1 MTSTVIETAS
11 ATIAS
16 NELGISLAEH
26 IINGKLCTSADGR
39 MIDVVA
45 PRDRSVM
52 GRAAQG
58 GPEDVQ
64 RAVDAARR
72 AFPGWRDTAPRARGR
87 ILTQIADELEENAER
102 IARILSLENGNALRT
117 QSRGEIAYAV
127 DVFRYFGAL
136 ASEVKGE
143 QIPLSSG
150 KLDYSRREPYG
161 VVGSIIPWNA
171 PVQLGS
177 MKIAP
182 ALATGN
188 TLVLKT
194 AEDAP
199 FAILEVAKI
208 CLRHLPD
215 GVLNVV
221 HGQGT
226 KTGEALITNRGVD
239 KISFTGSTAVGRR
252 ILEAAAPR
260 ILPVSLELGGKNP
273 QIVFPD
279 ADADWAV
286 QAAMLGMRFSR
297 QSQSCTA
304 GSRLFV
310 HKTVFD
316 SFLEKFVAE
325 ASSMKVGDPLDESS
339 DVGAIV
345 NEKQFDR
352 VCGFITEGMN
362 VEGSRLLTG
371 GLPPAEGPL
380 AAGFYTRP
388 TVFSQI
394 DNNSNINREEIFGP
408 VAVAIPWETEEE
420 VVRMANDTHYGLS
433 AFIYTRDIGAALR
446 TAHGIDAGWI
456 QVNQGGAQVLGQSYG
471 GYKSSG
477 MGREFSVEGMVEGYT
492 QRKHISVNL
501 DI

>member
-1 MTSTVIETAS
+1 MIS
-11 ATIAS
+11 ADIAR
-16 NELGISLAEH
+16 NELNISVAEH
-26 IINGKLCTSADGR
+26 IIDGELVGSVDGR
-39 MIDVVA
+39 SVDVVA

-52 GRAAQG
+52 GQAAQG
-58 GPEDVQ
+58 GSQDVAE
-64 RAVDAARR
+64 AVKAARS
-72 AFPGWRDTAPRARGR
+72 AFPAWRDTAPRARGR
-87 ILTQIADELEENAER
+87 LLTRIADEIEENSER
-102 IARILSLENGNALRT
+102 IARVLSLENGNALRT
-117 QSRGEIAYAV
+117 QSRGELAYAV
-127 DVFRYFGAL
+127 DVFRYFGGL
-136 ASEVKGE
+136 ASETKGE
-143 QIPLSSG
+143 QIPLSAT
-150 KLDYSRREPYG
+150 KLDYSRHEPYG

-208 CLRHLPD
+208 CQKYLPP

-221 HGQGT
+221 HGVGT
-226 KTGEALITNRGVD
+226 ETGEALINAQGVD
-239 KISFTGSTAVGRR
+239 KLSFTGSTAVGSR
-252 ILEAAAPR
+252 ILEAASSR

-279 ADADWAV
+279 ADEDWAV
-286 QAAMLGMRFSR
+286 DAAMMGMRFSR

-310 HKTVFD
+310 HTSIFD
-316 SFLEKFVAE
+316 SFLEKFA
-325 ASSMKVGDPLDESS
+325 AKAGSMQVGDPMDEAS
-339 DVGAIV
+339 DIGAIV
-345 NEKQFDR
+345 NRKQFDR
-352 VCGFITEGMN
+352 ICGFIQEGMD
-362 VEGSRLLTG
+362 VSGSEVLVG
-371 GLPPAEGPL
+371 GLPPLEGPL
-380 AAGFYTRP
+380 TEGYFAQP
-388 TVFSQI
+388 TVFANI
-394 DNNSNINREEIFGP
+394 GNNFNINREEIFGP

-420 VVRMANDTHYGLS
+420 VISMANDTHYGLS

-446 TAHGIDAGWI
+446 TAHQIDAGWI

-477 MGREFSVEGMVEGYT
+477 MGREFSLEGMVEGYT
-492 QRKHISVNL
+492 QRKHVSVNL
-501 DI
+501 EI